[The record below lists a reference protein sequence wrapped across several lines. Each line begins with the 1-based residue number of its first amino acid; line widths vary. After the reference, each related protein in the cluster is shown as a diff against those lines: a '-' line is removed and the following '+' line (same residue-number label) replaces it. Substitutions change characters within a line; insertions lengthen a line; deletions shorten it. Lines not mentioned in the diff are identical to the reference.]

1 MAGKRFSKEE
11 IEALKRSPYVA
22 KASPIQVSFT
32 TDFKQMAYQELTEG
46 KTMRTILEESGINP
60 EILGERRIWSM
71 TFRMR
76 QEAEREEGFEDQRR
90 KNKRKPRKQ
99 KEEQTLAERIEQL
112 EHELAYTKQEVEFL
126 KKYGRQNWRHRKHG
140 NPKNAENKIQDH
152 TRSNTAG

>member
-71 TFRMR
+71 TYRMR

-126 KKYGRQNWRHRKHG
+126 KKIRAAELEAQKTWESKKRRK
-140 NPKNAENKIQDH
+140 
-152 TRSNTAG
+152 

>member
-1 MAGKRFSKEE
+1 MAGERVSKEE
-11 IEALKRSPYVA
+11 IEALKRSPYIA

-126 KKYGRQNWRHRKHG
+126 KKIRAAELEAQKTWESKKRRK
-140 NPKNAENKIQDH
+140 
-152 TRSNTAG
+152 

>member
-11 IEALKRSPYVA
+11 IEALKRSPYIA

-126 KKYGRQNWRHRKHG
+126 KKIRAAELEAQKTWESKKRRK
-140 NPKNAENKIQDH
+140 
-152 TRSNTAG
+152 

>member
-1 MAGKRFSKEE
+1 MAKKGFSKEE

-22 KASPIQVSFT
+22 KVSSIQVSFT
-32 TDFKQMAYQELTEG
+32 ADFKRMAYRELTEG
-46 KTMRTILEESGINP
+46 KTMRMILEESGINP

-71 TFRMR
+71 AFRMR
-76 QEAEREEGFEDQRR
+76 EEAEREEGFEDQRR

-126 KKYGRQNWRHRKHG
+126 KKIRA
-140 NPKNAENKIQDH
+140 AELEAQK
-152 TRSNTAG
+152 TWKSKKRRE

>member
-11 IEALKRSPYVA
+11 IKALKRSPYVA

-32 TDFKQMAYQELTEG
+32 TEFKQMAYQELTEG

-126 KKYGRQNWRHRKHG
+126 KKIRAAELEAQKTWESKKRRK
-140 NPKNAENKIQDH
+140 
-152 TRSNTAG
+152 

>member
-1 MAGKRFSKEE
+1 MARKVFSKGE
-11 IEALKRSPYVA
+11 IEALKRNPYVA
-22 KASPIQVSFT
+22 KVSSIQVSLT
-32 TDFKQMAYQELTEG
+32 AEFKRMAYQELTDG

-60 EILGERRIWSM
+60 EILGERRIWAM
-71 TFRMR
+71 AYRMR

-126 KKYGRQNWRHRKHG
+126 KKIRAAELEAQKTWESKKRRK
-140 NPKNAENKIQDH
+140 
-152 TRSNTAG
+152 

>member
-126 KKYGRQNWRHRKHG
+126 KKIRAAELEAQKTWESKKRRK
-140 NPKNAENKIQDH
+140 
-152 TRSNTAG
+152 

>member
-11 IEALKRSPYVA
+11 IEALKRSPYIA

-126 KKYGRQNWRHRKHG
+126 KKIRAAELETQKTWESKKRRK
-140 NPKNAENKIQDH
+140 
-152 TRSNTAG
+152 

>member
-11 IEALKRSPYVA
+11 IEALKRSPYIA

-90 KNKRKPRKQ
+90 KNKRKLRKQ

-126 KKYGRQNWRHRKHG
+126 KKIRAAELEAQKTWESKKRRK
-140 NPKNAENKIQDH
+140 
-152 TRSNTAG
+152 